1 MVKSDSPLGV
11 AYVLRKFPVL
21 SETFILNEILALE
34 ARGIPVHVFSLMR
47 PNDPHYHQ
55 NLAQLKA
62 PISYLPGPSELGRL
76 LRYNRRAAKRYGRR
90 YYRTLLYVLL
100 KGRPKLLWRFLQ
112 SAFIADRARR
122 FRVDHLHSHF
132 ATRPTTV
139 AMLASMITDIPYSFT
154 AHAYDIY
161 KKTYSRNV
169 IGSKIKSAD
178 FVVTICEVNRTYL
191 AELEAG
197 AGDKIKLIHNGI
209 NLERF
214 RPDGVAP
221 ATPFTILAVA
231 RLIEKKG
238 LPVLIEACKQL
249 RDRGVEFRCL
259 IIGEGRQ
266 RPQLFNMI
274 KARKLERQVRLLGAL
289 KNEEV
294 LKWYHAAHL
303 FALPSIVSGNGDREG
318 LPVSI
323 VEALACG
330 LPVVS
335 TPSGGIPEAVL
346 DRYNGLLVESG
357 DAAALAD
364 GLRATIEDKELYGRL
379 KANARASVLERF
391 DQARTTEKLCHLF
404 AGRAE

>member
-1 MVKSDSPLGV
+1 MTKPESPPAVG
-11 AYVLRKFPVL
+11 YVLRKFPVL
-21 SETFILNEILALE
+21 SETFVLNEILALE

-47 PNDPHYHQ
+47 PNDPHFHQ

-62 PISYLPGPSELGRL
+62 PISYLPGPAEFGRL
-76 LRYNRRAAKRYGRR
+76 LRYNRRAAKRFGRQ
-90 YYRTLLYVLL
+90 YYRTLLFVLL

-122 FRVDHLHSHF
+122 FKISHLHAHF
-132 ATRPTTV
+132 ATRSTTA
-139 AMLASMITDIPYSFT
+139 AMLTSMITEIPYSFT

-161 KKTYSRNV
+161 KKIYSRKV
-169 IGSKIKSAD
+169 IGSKVKSAD
-178 FVVTICEVNRTYL
+178 FVITISEVNKTF
-191 AELEAG
+191 LEKLQAG
-197 AGDKIKLIHNGI
+197 AGNKIKLIHNGI

-214 RPDGVAP
+214 RPNGVTP

-238 LPVLIEACKQL
+238 LPVLIEACKEL
-249 RDRGVEFRCL
+249 RDRGVDFRCL

-266 RPQLFNMI
+266 RPQLLNMI
-274 KARKLERQVRLLGAL
+274 KAWRLEDHVRLLGAL
-289 KNEEV
+289 KNDEV

-303 FALPSIVSGNGDREG
+303 FVLPSIVSSNGDREG

-335 TPSGGIPEAVL
+335 TPVGGIPEAVL
-346 DRYNGLLVESG
+346 DRHNGLMVESG
-357 DAAALAD
+357 DAAALAH
-364 GLRATIEDKELYGRL
+364 GLHETIEDKELYGRL
-379 KANARASVLERF
+379 QANARASVLERF
-391 DQARTTEKLCHLF
+391 DQAKTTEKLCHLF
-404 AGRAE
+404 ARRAG